1 LITFMI
7 LFLAAVRDLDLVTAQ
22 TIMRNAK
29 GAKSLMALASAERL
43 SNLPVALADE
53 IHEYS
58 PDLSKDPAHD
68 SI

>member
-1 LITFMI
+1 VALLLIINSKNLRMHYLITFMI

-53 IHEYS
+53 M
-58 PDLSKDPAHD
+58 
-68 SI
+68 